1 MQRMKFKKIIIFLI
15 TSSILASLTGCEK
28 EKKIDMVTSSNFIL
42 YDFSRNLLNGTDIR
56 VDYIKHEELTKADEN
71 KLKNSSIIFTIGD
84 EPWMDE
90 YEFCSPMY
98 SGADFTPM
106 KDRNMAD
113 KDIQLNIK
121 QKETEE
127 GTQIIPNEIPQY
139 IIGDEDNNNGRTA
152 NQESGEEQSTDEN
165 GASDKPQNSD
175 KPKNTDSENNENED
189 TKNTQDGE
197 WKYNFIFEESLRGSE
212 PPVESNANGKHLGNF
227 EVNDTISGSSNDE
240 YDKWLTDRLKNA
252 SGAIFI
258 VLGNPDGGYTAFR
271 DVSMIKHGD
280 RYLVVGIDSLEEVS
294 SGPFTKAAC
303 DVYADPALEG
313 ILSNERYAKTAYID
327 NHFWMSFKESK
338 NMLEKMAEE
347 LAGTFP
353 LYGETIMEN
362 KEKYLEEISSV
373 EKEYQKEVY
382 ASGNKT
388 VFICGNMY
396 YSKLFDEMGIQYVSI
411 YDFEESGP
419 ADIERMNRIAGF
431 INEYGIKFVLK
442 DENASKEGFDLLE
455 TAVDKN
461 INILILKTGEY
472 GEPDDSFIEI
482 LKNNLSVL
490 KKAMI

>member
-1 MQRMKFKKIIIFLI
+1 MQRAKFKKIIIFLI

-42 YDFSRNLLNGTDIR
+42 YDFSRNLLDGTDIR
-56 VDYIKHEELTKADEN
+56 VEYIKHEELTKADEN

-84 EPWMDE
+84 ETWMDE

-106 KDRNMAD
+106 EDKNMAD
-113 KDIQLNIK
+113 KDVQLNIK
-121 QKETEE
+121 QKEAEKDK
-127 GTQIIPNEIPQY
+127 QIIPNEIPQY
-139 IIGDEDNNNGRTA
+139 VIGDDDSSNDRTT
-152 NQESGEEQSTDEN
+152 NQENRKEQSTDEN
-165 GASDKPQNSD
+165 GTSNE
-175 KPKNTDSENNENED
+175 PKNAEREDNENED
-189 TKNTQDGE
+189 PENNKDGG
-197 WKYNFIFEESLRGSE
+197 WKYNFIFEESLRGTE
-212 PPVESNANGKHLGNF
+212 PPVESNADGKHLGNF
-227 EVNDTISGSSNDE
+227 EVNDAISGSSNDE

-252 SGAIFI
+252 SDAIFI

-303 DVYADPALEG
+303 DVYVDPALEG

-411 YDFEESGP
+411 YDFEENEP
-419 ADIERMNRIAGF
+419 ADIERMNRIARL
-431 INEYGIKFVLK
+431 INEYGVKFVLK